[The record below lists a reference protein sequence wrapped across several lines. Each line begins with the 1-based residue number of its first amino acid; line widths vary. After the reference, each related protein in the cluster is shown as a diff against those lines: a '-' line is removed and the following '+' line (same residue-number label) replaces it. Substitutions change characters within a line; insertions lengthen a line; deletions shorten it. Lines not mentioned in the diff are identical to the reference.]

1 LLLFILTFSF
11 LFFYFNRNAKVLYSN
26 SVGKLKEL
34 EDRLIEGVKAKRL
47 KSAINNMKNLGSQ
60 WKDQW
65 SASDTSVAEEP
76 SNSKVELENKI
87 ATGTEAVESQGQAV
101 VAGPSS
107 SEMHDRISKFLENP
121 SEEAMLNAQF
131 DFDDTSI
138 NHDEFFAKY
147 FLQEKLLNFKTLC
160 QANVMTDPDSIIPE
174 AVRRDILRSHGLTKQ
189 NAILAVMLSCFILIS
204 IFAFLILGMT
214 LFADGDA
221 FSAGISSLLGAS
233 AGLVNIISTSAKDE
247 VRLKRLAS
255 KLIDRWSYS
264 QNDTGISLNDDLRQA
279 VVRRAK
285 HIQQLDIARRAELVM
300 ENPSDGTRG

>member
-1 LLLFILTFSF
+1 
-11 LFFYFNRNAKVLYSN
+11 
-26 SVGKLKEL
+26 
-34 EDRLIEGVKAKRL
+34 
-47 KSAINNMKNLGSQ
+47 MKNLGSQ

-65 SASDTSVAEEP
+65 SASDTTVKKNSSDNFVAASVAEEP